1 MLQTCN
7 HWIIPKL
14 IISPI
19 TYKTATA
26 IYFLTIFLSF
36 TQHNNPTVSN
46 SILNMA
52 SVSIFSIPLPCL
64 GQCLLSA
71 PSASPLTPHSFYSFP
86 RSQVIFFTAYT
97 ASYHFPASYTLAY
110 FYDRCIKFKF
120 HTFFLQSPK
129 FSAPHYFSFSYIL
142 HYPDYHL
149 LG

>member
-86 RSQVIFFTAYT
+86 RSQVIFFYSIYSILPLSCFIHSSIFLWHMYKIQV
-97 ASYHFPASYTLAY
+97 SYLFPTKSKVLSSSLL
-110 FYDRCIKFKF
+110 
-120 HTFFLQSPK
+120 FL
-129 FSAPHYFSFSYIL
+129 
-142 HYPDYHL
+142 
-149 LG
+149 